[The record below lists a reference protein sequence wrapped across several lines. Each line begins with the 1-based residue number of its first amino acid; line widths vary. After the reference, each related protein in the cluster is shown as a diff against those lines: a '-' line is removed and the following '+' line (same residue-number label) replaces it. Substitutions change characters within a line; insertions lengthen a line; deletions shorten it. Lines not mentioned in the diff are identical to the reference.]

1 MSCPQYASALRY
13 VKRPKPNAVL
23 TISDGVRSG
32 SHYLTSLIGNM
43 SDLPA
48 MLRAARDTG
57 GFTNRDL
64 AEKIGRDESTVSLWM
79 SGKRT
84 PRMKNLQELARAMGV
99 EMAELWSG
107 PEAVP
112 VTAAQAAVLEEMSH
126 LDETQQEAIAALVR
140 SMRSRNP

>member
-1 MSCPQYASALRY
+1 MGRL
-13 VKRPKPNAVL
+13 L
-23 TISDGVRSG
+23 
-32 SHYLTSLIGNM
+32 
-43 SDLPA
+43 DLPA
-48 MLRAARDTG
+48 MLRAARDRG

-84 PRMKNLQELARAMGV
+84 PRMKNLQDLARVMGV

-107 PEAVP
+107 PEAIP
-112 VTAAQAAVLEEMSH
+112 ATAAQAAVLEEMSH

-140 SMRSRNP
+140 SMRKPPQ